1 MEIKIFHFFYFI
13 LIVAIFS
20 IIFIKPT
27 NITNFSSN
35 NIAIFEFS
43 NFNIYKI
50 TKDKLD
56 LVLMASHAYTFK
68 DKTLIENLS
77 ISRFLKNSITEY
89 LTSKE
94 AILKGD
100 NLNLRNMATYHKSD
114 GLFISTEDLNY
125 NFKDKIVKSEKPFQI
140 NFLTETKKEHI
151 FRGENFL
158 FEKNSGKV
166 FANKIKAS
174 INLK

>member
-1 MEIKIFHFFYFI
+1 MEIKIFHFFYLI
-13 LIVAIFS
+13 LIVAILS
-20 IIFIKPT
+20 IVFIKPKD
-27 NITNFSSN
+27 IINFQPN
-35 NIAIFEFS
+35 DVATFEFS

-50 TKDKLD
+50 TKEKLD

-68 DKTLIENLS
+68 DKIVIENLS
-77 ISRFLKNSITEY
+77 ISRFLKDSTVEY

-94 AILKGD
+94 AILNGD
-100 NLNLRNMATYHKSD
+100 NLNLQNIATYHNSD
-114 GLFISTEDLNY
+114 GIFITTEDLNY

-151 FRGENFL
+151 FRGESFL
-158 FEKNSGKV
+158 FEKNSGKII
-166 FANKIKAS
+166 ANKIKAS